1 MANLFNEE
9 ELQIIKNEHFTTNV
23 DSETMKNILQEIK
36 YFKVRETDVIVVGY
50 PRCGTTWTQ
59 EMVWL
64 IANDLNFEKAKIFID
79 ERFPNLEVIAFNMK
93 QNPDITIPEYY
104 SDSIKFIDRMTDPR
118 FYKTHVKPSLLPDQI
133 LTGQVKPKMIYVH
146 RDVKDACLSS
156 YHYLKNVVKLYD
168 GPLENYY
175 KHYILKDDLLGN
187 FWDSVLYF
195 WKRRHEENV
204 LFITYEEMKND
215 LLEVVRRVA
224 TFLDKKLTGK
234 QEIELS
240 KWLEFKNCQN
250 NPALNHN
257 DIYKQSGF
265 IRLGKIGQYTK
276 EMSPEIIEKLDSWSK
291 QCVEGSD
298 YDYLN

>member
-9 ELQIIKNEHFTTNV
+9 ELRLIKNENFTTCV
-23 DSETMKNILQEIK
+23 DSKTMKNVLQEIK
-36 YFKVRETDVIVVGY
+36 NFKVRETDIIVLGY

-64 IANDLNFEKAKIFID
+64 IANDLDFEKAKVFID
-79 ERFPNLEVIAFNMK
+79 ERFPNLEVTGFEQK
-93 QNPDITIPEYY
+93 QKPHKKIPEFY
-104 SDSIKFIDRMTDPR
+104 SDSIKFIEKMKDPR
-118 FYKTHVKPSLLPDQI
+118 FYKTHVKPSVLPDQI

-146 RDVKDACLSS
+146 RNVKDACLSS
-156 YHYLKNVVKLYD
+156 YHYVKNVAKLYD

-175 KHYILKDDLLGN
+175 KHYILKDNMLGN
-187 FWDSVLYF
+187 YWEGVLYF
-195 WKRRHEENV
+195 WKRRHEENI

-215 LLEVVRRVA
+215 LLKVIKRVA
-224 TFLDKKLTGK
+224 TFLNKKLTDN

-257 DIYKQSGF
+257 DVYELTGF
-265 IRLGKIGQYTK
+265 IRIGKVGQHLK
-276 EMSPEIIEKLDSWSK
+276 EMSPEIIEKLDIWSK
-291 QCVEGSD
+291 QCVKDSD
-298 YDYLN
+298 YNYVG